1 MTGRELKP
9 TKEDITEASDRVEL
23 FYSFIVNYLIQQ
35 SVYKLNKDYAK
46 HIDIALEGLAEAKEK
61 I

>member
-1 MTGRELKP
+1 MIGKDLNP
-9 TKEDITEASDRVEL
+9 TKEDILEASDRVEL

-35 SVYKLNKDYAK
+35 PVYKLNKDYAK
-46 HIDIALEGLAEAKEK
+46 HIDTALEGLAKAKEA